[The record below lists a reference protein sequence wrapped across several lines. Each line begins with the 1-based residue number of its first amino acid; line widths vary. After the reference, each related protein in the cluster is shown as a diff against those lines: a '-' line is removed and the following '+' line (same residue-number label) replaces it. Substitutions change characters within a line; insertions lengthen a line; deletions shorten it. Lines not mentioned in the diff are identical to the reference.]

1 MYVYK
6 TIYFIHKINMHFTY
20 IYMKFSSIQYL
31 FHKNT
36 MSLFKLLFKKFLF
49 LINMNL
55 PRVKLPFKSCSKRFH
70 IGLRGYK
77 LLKFLEYLS
86 GILVYFLCP
95 SLSQKLY
102 EYRFIFFY
110 QCISSA
116 KRMSVPHNS
125 CSVNMFWRNE

>member
-1 MYVYK
+1 
-6 TIYFIHKINMHFTY
+6 
-20 IYMKFSSIQYL
+20 MKFSSIQYL

-36 MSLFKLLFKKFLF
+36 MSLFKL
-49 LINMNL
+49 
-55 PRVKLPFKSCSKRFH
+55 PFKSCSKRFN

-77 LLKFLEYLS
+77 LPKFLEYLS
-86 GILVYFLCP
+86 STLVYFLYP
-95 SLSQKLY
+95 SLTQKLY

-116 KRMSVPHNS
+116 KGISVPHNS